1 MQVGE
6 DYDCDPDHVRIQGVF
21 PFLSHSMAHTTPS
34 VYSSTARQ
42 GLKENWPQFT
52 LLILVNAFV
61 GGMVGLERTI
71 LPRFAEEEFGI
82 SGHTAILT
90 FLIAFGITK
99 AISNYYTGRLTR
111 RFGSKNLLL
120 LGWLLAIPVP
130 FLLIFAPSWSWVVA
144 ANALLGVHQGLS
156 WSSTVIM
163 KIDLV
168 GERQRGL
175 AMGLNE
181 FAGYLAVA
189 VMAYWT
195 AILADQYGVRPIPF
209 YLGIGISILGLAVTF
224 LLVKDTRHFVH
235 AEAKDHQSERLT
247 NPFRDTSWTHPN
259 LGPVTFAGFV
269 NNLNDGM
276 MWGLLPVLLAD
287 RGLTLG
293 EIGTIAA
300 IYPAVW
306 GLSQIG
312 TGALAD
318 RISHRQLLFAGMVLQ
333 GIMIL
338 GFMTAGETLW
348 YIGLAVF
355 LGLGTALVY
364 PTFLAAIAKATH
376 PADRAHSLGI
386 FRFWRDLGYA
396 AGALFTGVVA
406 DLFSLNGAILAVG
419 ILTLLSGLVIRV
431 RMEE

>member
-1 MQVGE
+1 MDIPRQSE
-6 DYDCDPDHVRIQGVF
+6 DSTSIQ
-21 PFLSHSMAHTTPS
+21 
-34 VYSSTARQ
+34 Q
-42 GLKENWPQFT
+42 GLKENWHQFT
-52 LLILVNAFV
+52 LLILINAFV
-61 GGMVGLERTI
+61 GAMVGLERTI

-99 AISNYYTGRLTR
+99 AISNFYTGLLTL

-120 LGWLLAIPVP
+120 IGWLLAIPVP
-130 FLLIFAPSWSWVVA
+130 ILLIYAPSWSCVVA
-144 ANALLGVHQGLS
+144 ANALLGIHQGLA

-168 GERQRGL
+168 GEKQRGL

-209 YLGIGISILGLAVTF
+209 YLGIGISVLGLLLTAF
-224 LLVKDTRHFVH
+224 LVKDTRQFVH
-235 AEAKDHQSERLT
+235 GEAKDHPTARLDL
-247 NPFRDTSWTHPN
+247 PFRETSWTHPN

-287 RGLTLG
+287 RGLSLA

-318 RISHRQLLFAGMVLQ
+318 RISHRSLLFVGMILQ
-333 GIMIL
+333 GFVIL
-338 GFMTAGETLW
+338 GFISVGSNLW
-348 YIGLAVF
+348 YIGLAIL

-364 PTFLAAIAKATH
+364 PTFLAAIARATH

-396 AGALFTGVVA
+396 AGALFTGVLA
-406 DLFSLNGAILAVG
+406 DLLSLNWAILAVG
-419 ILTLLSGLVIRV
+419 ILTLISGIIIQV
-431 RMEE
+431 RMDR

>member
-1 MQVGE
+1 MV
-6 DYDCDPDHVRIQGVF
+6 
-21 PFLSHSMAHTTPS
+21 LSR
-34 VYSSTARQ
+34 SSTSPSGVKQ
-42 GLKENWPQFT
+42 GLKANWQQFG

-71 LPRFAEEEFGI
+71 LPRFAEEAFGI

-90 FLIAFGITK
+90 FLNAFGTTK
-99 AISNYYTGRLTR
+99 AISNYYTGRLTQ

-120 LGWLLAIPVP
+120 FGWLLALPVP
-130 FLLIFAPSWSWVVA
+130 FLLIYAPSWSWVVA

-168 GERQRGL
+168 GEKQRGL

-189 VMAYWT
+189 AMAYWT
-195 AILADQYGVRPIPF
+195 AILADHFGVRPIPF
-209 YLGIGISILGLAVTF
+209 YLGIGISVLGLAITYF
-224 LLVKDTRHFVH
+224 LVKDTRHFVH

-247 NPFRDTSWTHPN
+247 SPFLDTSWAHPN

-276 MWGLLPVLLAD
+276 MWGLLPVLLAG
-287 RGLTLG
+287 RGLTLV
-293 EIGTIAA
+293 EIGVIAA

-318 RISHRQLLFAGMVLQ
+318 RLSHRTLLLSGMVLQ
-333 GIMIL
+333 GVVII
-338 GFMTAGETLW
+338 GFLTEGNHLW
-348 YIGLAVF
+348 YIGLAIL

-364 PTFLAAIAKATH
+364 PTFLAAIARATH

-419 ILTLLSGLVIRV
+419 ILTVLSGLVIRV
-431 RMEE
+431 RMEA

>member
-1 MQVGE
+1 MEKQTIPE
-6 DYDCDPDHVRIQGVF
+6 
-21 PFLSHSMAHTTPS
+21 
-34 VYSSTARQ
+34 YSSSAQQ
-42 GLKENWPQFT
+42 GLKGNWPQFT
-52 LLILVNAFV
+52 LLILINAFV

-111 RFGSKNLLL
+111 RFGSKKLLL
-120 LGWLLAIPVP
+120 IGWLLAIPVP
-130 FLLIFAPSWSWVVA
+130 FLLIYAPSWSWVVA

-209 YLGIGISILGLAVTF
+209 YLGIGISILGFILTF
-224 LLVKDTRHFVH
+224 LLVKDTRHFVR
-235 AEAKDHQSERLT
+235 AEAKDHQTQRLT
-247 NPFRDTSWTHPN
+247 HPFRETSWLHPN

-276 MWGLLPVLLAD
+276 VWGLLPVLLAG
-287 RGLTLG
+287 RGLSLG
-293 EIGTIAA
+293 EIGTISA

-318 RISHRQLLFAGMVLQ
+318 RVSHRKLLFGGMVLQ
-333 GIMIL
+333 GIVIL
-338 GFMTAGETLW
+338 GFTIVGSNLW
-348 YIGLAVF
+348 YIGLAVM

-364 PTFLAAIAKATH
+364 PTFLAAIAQATH

-396 AGALFTGVVA
+396 AGALLTGVLA
-406 DLFSLNGAILAVG
+406 DLFSLNWAILAVG
-419 ILTLLSGLVIRV
+419 ILTLISGVVIQV
-431 RMEE
+431 RMDR

>member
-1 MQVGE
+1 MNE
-6 DYDCDPDHVRIQGVF
+6 ESH
-21 PFLSHSMAHTTPS
+21 LSTL
-34 VYSSTARQ
+34 ARPVQ
-42 GLKENWPQFT
+42 GLSANWRQFT

-99 AISNYYTGRLTR
+99 AISNYYTGVLTQR
-111 RFGSKNLLL
+111 YGSRNLLII
-120 LGWLLAIPVP
+120 GWLLALPVP
-130 FLLIFAPSWSWVVA
+130 FILIYAPTWSWIVL
-144 ANALLGVHQGLS
+144 ANALLGIHQGLS

-168 GERQRGL
+168 GEKQRGL

-195 AILADQYGVRPIPF
+195 AILAEQYGVRPVPF
-209 YLGIGISILGLAVTF
+209 YAGIGLAVTGLILTL
-224 LLVKDTRHFVH
+224 LLVRDTRRFVH
-235 AEAKDHQSERLT
+235 LESVDHPGERLSRPFWETTWT
-247 NPFRDTSWTHPN
+247 NSN
-259 LGPVTFAGFV
+259 LGPVTIAGFV

-287 RGLTLG
+287 RGLSLT
-293 EIGTIAA
+293 EIGTISA

-318 RISHRQLLFAGMVLQ
+318 RISHRTLLFGGMLLQ
-333 GIMIL
+333 GIVIL
-338 GFMTAGETLW
+338 GFTSTGSNGW
-348 YIGLAVF
+348 YVGLAVM

-364 PTFLAAIAKATH
+364 PTFLAAIAKSTH
-376 PADRAHSLGI
+376 PEDRAHSLGV

-396 AGALFTGVVA
+396 AGALLTGILA
-406 DLFSLNGAILAVG
+406 DLLSLNWSVAAVG
-419 ILTLLSGLVIRV
+419 ILTILSGLIIRV
-431 RMEE
+431 RMQ

>member
-1 MQVGE
+1 MLNLASTMSRKTHQK
-6 DYDCDPDHVRIQGVF
+6 DKHD
-21 PFLSHSMAHTTPS
+21 S
-34 VYSSTARQ
+34 VQ
-42 GLKENWPQFT
+42 GLAANWQQFT

-71 LPRFAEEEFGI
+71 LPRFAEVEFGI

-99 AISNYYTGRLTR
+99 AVSNYYTGRLTR
-111 RFGSKNLLL
+111 RFGSRNLLL
-120 LGWLLAIPVP
+120 IGWALAVPVP
-130 FLLIFAPSWSWVVA
+130 FLLIYAPSWSWVVA
-144 ANALLGVHQGLS
+144 ANALLGIHQGLS

-195 AILADQYGVRPIPF
+195 AILADEYGVRPIPF
-209 YLGIGISILGLAVTF
+209 YLGIGIAILGF
-224 LLVKDTRHFVH
+224 LLTAFLVRDTRHFVRK
-235 AEAKDHQSERLT
+235 EAAGNEITRLK
-247 NPFRDTSWTHPN
+247 NPFRETSWYHSN
-259 LGPVTFAGFV
+259 LGPVTIAGFV

-276 MWGLLPVLLAD
+276 MWGLLPVLLAN
-287 RGLTLG
+287 RGLTLS
-293 EIGTIAA
+293 EIGAIAA

-318 RISHRQLLFAGMVLQ
+318 RMSHRQLLFSGMLLQ
-333 GIMIL
+333 GVVIL
-338 GFMTAGETLW
+338 GFSIPGDNRW
-348 YIGLAVF
+348 YIGLAIL

-376 PADRAHSLGI
+376 PTDRAHSLGI

-396 AGALFTGVVA
+396 AGALFTGILA
-406 DLFSLNGAILAVG
+406 DLLSVNWAIVAVG
-419 ILTLLSGLVIRV
+419 TLTIISGVIIRV
-431 RMEE
+431 RMDR

>member
-1 MQVGE
+1 
-6 DYDCDPDHVRIQGVF
+6 
-21 PFLSHSMAHTTPS
+21 MAPS
-34 VYSSTARQ
+34 GSSANRSSEKQ
-42 GLKENWPQFT
+42 GLMANWQQFG

-71 LPRFAEEEFGI
+71 LPRFAEDVFGI

-90 FLIAFGITK
+90 FLVAFGITK
-99 AISNYYTGRLTR
+99 AISNYYTGRLTQ

-120 LGWLLAIPVP
+120 LGWVLAIPVP
-130 FLLIFAPSWSWVVA
+130 FLLIYAPSWSWVVM

-168 GERQRGL
+168 GEKQRGL

-189 VMAYWT
+189 AMAYWT

-209 YLGIGISILGLAVTF
+209 YLGIGISVLGLAITF
-224 LLVKDTRHFVH
+224 FLVKDTRHLVST
-235 AEAKDHQSERLT
+235 EAKDHPTRRLT
-247 NPFRDTSWTHPN
+247 KPFRETSWAHPN

-276 MWGLLPVLLAD
+276 MWGLLPVLLAI
-287 RGLTLG
+287 RGFTLV
-293 EIGTIAA
+293 EIGVIAA

-318 RISHRQLLFAGMVLQ
+318 RISHRTLLLTGMVLQ
-333 GIMIL
+333 GVVIL
-338 GFMTAGETLW
+338 GFLPEGNQQW
-348 YIGLAVF
+348 YIGLAVL

-406 DLFSLNGAILAVG
+406 DLVSLNGAILAVG

-431 RMEE
+431 RMEK

>member
-1 MQVGE
+1 MNTSGTERSV
-6 DYDCDPDHVRIQGVF
+6 DPPV
-21 PFLSHSMAHTTPS
+21 
-34 VYSSTARQ
+34 Q
-42 GLKENWPQFT
+42 GLQANWLQFV
-52 LLILVNAFV
+52 LLILINAFV

-71 LPRFAEEEFGI
+71 LPRFAEESFGI

-99 AISNYYTGRLTR
+99 AISNYSTGRLTQ
-111 RFGSKNLLL
+111 RFGSRNLLL
-120 LGWLLAIPVP
+120 FGWLLAIPVP
-130 FLLIFAPSWSWVVA
+130 FILIHAPSWSWVVF

-168 GERQRGL
+168 GEKQRGL

-189 VMAYWT
+189 GMAYWT
-195 AILADQYGVRPIPF
+195 AILADQYGVRPVPF
-209 YLGIGISILGLAVTF
+209 YLGIVVAILGFTLTLF
-224 LLVKDTRHFVH
+224 LVKDTRHFVRT
-235 AEAKDHQSERLT
+235 EALGHVGTRLT
-247 NPFRDTSWTHPN
+247 HPFHQTSWRDPN

-276 MWGLLPVLLAD
+276 MWGLLPVLLAQ
-287 RGLTLG
+287 RGLSLA

-300 IYPAVW
+300 LYPAVW

-318 RISHRQLLFAGMVLQ
+318 RISHRTLLFGGMFLQ
-333 GIMIL
+333 GIVIL
-338 GFMTAGETLW
+338 GFTSTGSSGW
-348 YIGLAVF
+348 YMVLAVL

-364 PTFLAAIAKATH
+364 PTFLAAIARATH
-376 PADRAHSLGI
+376 PEDRAHSMGI

-406 DLFSLNGAILAVG
+406 DLFSLDWAILGVG
-419 ILTLLSGLVIRV
+419 LLTLVSGVVIRV
-431 RMEE
+431 RMDP